1 ADDKDVLWLEALV
14 WPGEEYRIPRLRAA
28 IEVARAHTPRLVTGD
43 LRYDVEA
50 LANEAPAES
59 TLVVYHTAVLAYV
72 CEPDER
78 AAFARTV
85 AEIGAVW
92 IANEGIELIPGAP
105 TKPFGQPA

>member
-1 ADDKDVLWLEALV
+1 
-14 WPGEEYRIPRLRAA
+14 
-28 IEVARAHTPRLVTGD
+28 
-43 LRYDVEA
+43 
-50 LANEAPAES
+50 
-59 TLVVYHTAVLAYV
+59 V

-105 TKPFGQPA
+105 AKPFGQRARKDAFLLCVDGEPVAWTDSHGTWIDWRGP